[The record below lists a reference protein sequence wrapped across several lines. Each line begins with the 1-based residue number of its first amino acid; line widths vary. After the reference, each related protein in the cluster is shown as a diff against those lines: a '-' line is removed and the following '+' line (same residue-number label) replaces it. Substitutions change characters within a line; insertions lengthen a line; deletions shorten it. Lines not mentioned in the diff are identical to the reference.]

1 MKHQCLRR
9 YFHNN
14 IFQSCVRHLTE
25 RFLYDIRFWCCI
37 DGWNSLISDDCLN
50 RSDQSCLLSCMFED
64 CTDHIRCC
72 CLSFGSCDT
81 DRCQLFCWISK
92 YAADISAK
100 ASLVLSNLITV
111 RFSGTSTSFLLRLL
125 PLQVQQPVLQTY
137 DHQRLLR

>member
-1 MKHQCLRR
+1 MNIVVHIFMFIFPNMVFCKVCKNSIIKFKSTCSMKHQCLRR

-64 CTDHIRCC
+64 YTDHIRCC

-92 YAADISAK
+92 
-100 ASLVLSNLITV
+100 VCC
-111 RFSGTSTSFLLRLL
+111 
-125 PLQVQQPVLQTY
+125 
-137 DHQRLLR
+137 